1 MKKQIIPITFL
12 FAAILML
19 GSISSANAQSNIIGK
34 PVPIPI
40 QYTLQVAQNDFPN
53 QMNWADAKKACE
65 ALGEGWR
72 LPTIEELN
80 FMYNIKDTLKMSGFS
95 WWSSTVYDDKV
106 YYKDFKNNNFLTNE
120 NYRFGFRVV
129 RDIKLPTLNIIGK
142 PFIMNSI
149 NGRKMVYL
157 KKRLNVF

>member
-72 LPTIEELN
+72 LPTKDELN
-80 FMYNIKDTLKMSGFS
+80 SMYINKNAIGGFS
-95 WWSSTVYDDKV
+95 PNSYWSSTEMPPVFAWNQYFNYGGRINDQKTT
-106 YYKDFKNNNFLTNE
+106 KN
-120 NYRFGFRVV
+120 YV
-129 RDIKLPTLNIIGK
+129 RAVRPL
-142 PFIMNSI
+142 
-149 NGRKMVYL
+149 
-157 KKRLNVF
+157 

>member
-72 LPTIEELN
+72 LPTIDELKLLYKN
-80 FMYNIKDTLKMSGFS
+80 LDFSKISKDTF
-95 WWSSTVYDDKV
+95 WSSDESTDYARSL
-106 YYKDFKNNNFLTNE
+106 DFLNGEEDRRNKHFKFFV
-120 NYRFGFRVV
+120 RAV
-129 RDIKLPTLNIIGK
+129 RDT
-142 PFIMNSI
+142 
-149 NGRKMVYL
+149 
-157 KKRLNVF
+157 KK